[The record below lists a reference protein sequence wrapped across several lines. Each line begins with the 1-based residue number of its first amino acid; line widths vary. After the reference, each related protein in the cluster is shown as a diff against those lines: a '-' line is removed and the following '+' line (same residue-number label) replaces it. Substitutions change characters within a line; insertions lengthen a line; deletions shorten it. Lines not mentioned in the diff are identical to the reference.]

1 MGNEERGKREEI
13 GEDEKRPE
21 KQDRKFE
28 QGRTGESKSSG
39 REFEL
44 FGKMGQKVYWNIV
57 KSNAA
62 LNTIKM
68 K

>member
-1 MGNEERGKREEI
+1 MGNEERGKREVI

-21 KQDRKFE
+21 KQE
-28 QGRTGESKSSG
+28 VRTGESKSSG

-57 KSNAA
+57 KSD
-62 LNTIKM
+62 
-68 K
+68 